1 MSIPARGARG
11 ERASPRVVWA
21 STLTR
26 LAAAPLLPTSRC
38 RFHVYVCAQLLLK
51 FSARLKKMAFEE
63 LTTFLKA
70 LPTKDWA
77 VSDVEE
83 LLSQAFVWRTAFAGS
98 PASLR

>member
-1 MSIPARGARG
+1 MCSPARLARPP
-11 ERASPRVVWA
+11 ACHATPRRP
-21 STLTR
+21 SFLRPTR
-26 LAAAPLLPTSRC
+26 

-70 LPTKDWA
+70 LPTRDWA

>member
-1 MSIPARGARG
+1 MS
-11 ERASPRVVWA
+11 
-21 STLTR
+21 
-26 LAAAPLLPTSRC
+26 
-38 RFHVYVCAQLLLK
+38 
-51 FSARLKKMAFEE
+51 FEE